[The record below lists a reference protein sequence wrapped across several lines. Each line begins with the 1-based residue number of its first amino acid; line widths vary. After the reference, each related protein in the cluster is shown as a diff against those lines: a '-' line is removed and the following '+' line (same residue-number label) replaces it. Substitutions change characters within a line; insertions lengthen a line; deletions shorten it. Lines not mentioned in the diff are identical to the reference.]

1 MIYDEIYDFFVW
13 NNVIKMH
20 ICDAN
25 KVYYVQQD
33 LNFSNEVFIYHQMS
47 ENKVLESFWKLEF
60 LSLHLSYE

>member
-1 MIYDEIYDFFVW
+1 
-13 NNVIKMH
+13 MH